1 MVNLSEERVGH
12 LEEFVEEL
20 QGYIRKDMEEDML
33 HRSSPEFLEE
43 VRRRQNGQIGGHGLY
58 VFEFE
63 DAPVEGELSL
73 RREGAILNLY
83 YKPGWIQEEPVK
95 QIAEKRGIQTVHIH
109 GFYTFAI
116 WDIAMFPE
124 DGNLLTVD
132 QLIRKYIHTLHMA
145 ANELEDTIQT
155 NRYPLEKQTY

>member
-1 MVNLSEERVGH
+1 MANLSEEQVGH
-12 LEEFVEEL
+12 LEKFVEEL

-95 QIAEKRGIQTVHIH
+95 QIAEKRGIQTAHMH

-116 WDIAMFPE
+116 WDIAMFPK
-124 DGNLLTVD
+124 DGNPLTVD
-132 QLIRKYIHTLHMA
+132 QLIKAYVHKLHMA
-145 ANELEDTIQT
+145 ANELDNMILA
-155 NRYPLEKQTY
+155 NIPS